1 MRLALTLM
9 LLFAAGCGVTTV
21 DESGLALEERGEA
34 IDGIVFVHG
43 INGSGSDWDTMVE
56 RFKAD
61 GWPAERLIARAY
73 SDGKWGCNTRNAE
86 ELAQWVD
93 ELAASGAQRI
103 AIVAHSMGGLSSR
116 YYLQRLGGT
125 QKVATFITLG
135 TMHHGLFASCLSPV
149 KVCVWQE
156 LCLAGDFIKDLN
168 TLPTTPG
175 STRWVS
181 IFSTGDEI
189 VSAQSSR
196 LKGAHNI
203 QLEGLGHDGPKGLQ
217 DSDEVYQRVLESL

>member
-1 MRLALTLM
+1 MRFALGLI
-9 LLFAAGCGVTTV
+9 LLFAAGCGVTNV
-21 DESGLALEERGEA
+21 DESGLALEEPSEA

-43 INGSGSDWDTMVE
+43 INGSGADWDTMVE

-61 GWPAERLIARAY
+61 GWPAERLIARSY
-73 SDGKWGCNTRNAE
+73 SDGKWGCNTSNAE

-125 QKVATFITLG
+125 EKVATFITLG

-168 TLPTTPG
+168 ALPATPG
-175 STRWVS
+175 PTRWVS
-181 IFSTGDEI
+181 IFSTDDEI
-189 VSAQSSR
+189 VSAESSR
-196 LKGAHNI
+196 LEGAKNI

-217 DSDEVYQRVLESL
+217 DTDEVYQRVLESL